1 MWVSVKGDVCK
12 SEFAQK
18 LVSAK
23 VVGVKNIVKDSIK
36 EYLCKSCEDDEGRA
50 NKQGSNLRRSNL

>member
-1 MWVSVKGDVCK
+1 MCK

-23 VVGVKNIVKDSIK
+23 SGYGVKNIVK
-36 EYLCKSCEDDEGRA
+36 EYKGVFV
-50 NKQGSNLRRSNL
+50 